1 MGKASSWCGTSRRM
15 FHARLL
21 NRLLSLYVILSL
33 MLCNCNHAW
42 PPLPSLVPTS
52 PGKGRASDW
61 GTPRLQSENVSRPHH
76 AQGLVFLSREFFLLS
91 NVTCLS
97 LVATHLV
104 THLMASLPILTPT
117 PHMTPLTH
125 PLTPILPTSS
135 RQAHSFIS
143 AMIYSCH
150 HIITLISLLVIHST
164 HPFTL
169 RICIWLVFMFHVY
182 VFNYVPCLFYYV
194 YLTTKAKPDKR
205 VTH

>member
-15 FHARLL
+15 FHARL

-52 PGKGRASDW
+52 PGKGKASDW
-61 GTPRLQSENVSRPHH
+61 GTPRLQSENVSH
-76 AQGLVFLSREFFLLS
+76 AQGHGFLSREFFLVS

-104 THLMASLPILTPT
+104 THLMPSLPILTPT

-125 PLTPILPTSS
+125 PLTPYYPLHLD
-135 RQAHSFIS
+135 RH
-143 AMIYSCH
+143 
-150 HIITLISLLVIHST
+150 IHSSQ
-164 HPFTL
+164 P
-169 RICIWLVFMFHVY
+169 
-182 VFNYVPCLFYYV
+182 
-194 YLTTKAKPDKR
+194 
-205 VTH
+205 